1 MRHAG
6 ADADGVMAA
15 ERRIGII
22 VATHGD
28 LARSLVETA
37 GLILGR
43 QTELEPFAF
52 GAEERA
58 EEASARL
65 QALVRRS
72 ERGAGVLILADLFGG
87 TPGSLALSM
96 LESGSVEV
104 VTGVNLPMVV
114 AAASL
119 ENGLS
124 VEQAGER
131 VIEAGREA
139 IMSAGRMLQ
148 S

>member
-1 MRHAG
+1 
-6 ADADGVMAA
+6 MAA
-15 ERRIGII
+15 ERSIGII

-43 QTELEPFAF
+43 QTGLEPFAF
-52 GAEERA
+52 GADERA
-58 EEASARL
+58 EDASTRL

-72 ERGAGVLILADLFGG
+72 DRGAGVLILADLFGG

-119 ENGLS
+119 EPSLP
-124 VEQAGER
+124 VEEASER
-131 VIEAGREA
+131 VIRAGQEA
-139 IMSAGRMLQ
+139 IKSAGRMLQ